1 MKKQEPSELQF
12 KLLHIVSII
21 WKFKRKDTTASCL
34 LPSKIPSEGRE
45 DYYATARR
53 EHLQAEGW
61 PVGGSLYSWP
71 NTCRQG
77 GYGYVYA
84 KSYAACREKRRRME
98 DALPQK
104 PMLTGEM
111 SVCQAAEFF
120 LSERCGALK
129 ASTIGRYEYMIQ
141 HYIVPELGTLLLRD
155 LTAEK
160 LSAFFSRLQDRGL
173 SCKSTRDVGVLLK
186 TIFKVAKKSCHCDCP
201 GREAELPAYRSKK
214 IEVFCDHEIALLA
227 QKILEAPDIT
237 GLCILLVLNTGLRLG
252 EICALRKSDIDFRSG
267 FLRIERSVARVRDA
281 SGTHLVVQ
289 SPKSSSSVRLVA
301 IPNDMLELLKTATRS
316 IREDNYLL
324 ANTDMPMEPR
334 TLQYR
339 YRKLLER
346 CGIRYRNFHALRH
359 TYATRCMENGVDIKS
374 LSELLGHAD
383 VRTTLQTY
391 IHSSLAHKRQ
401 AVQSICFLPMEGAG
415 SVLIPSKIPSE
426 ISAITVPSSKTGT
439 CFVNCI

>member
-1 MKKQEPSELQF
+1 MKKKEPSELQF

-34 LPSKIPSEGRE
+34 LPSQTPSEGRE
-45 DYYATARR
+45 ITMPRR
-53 EHLQAEGW
+53 GENIYKRKDGRWEGRYIRGRTPAGKAE
-61 PVGGSLYSWP
+61 
-71 NTCRQG
+71 
-77 GYGYVYA
+77 YGYVYA

-120 LSERCGALK
+120 LSERRGALK
-129 ASTIGRYEYMIQ
+129 ASTIGRYEYMIR
-141 HYIVPELGTLLLRD
+141 HYIVPEIGTILLRD

-160 LSAFFSRLQDRGL
+160 LSVFFSRLQDRGL

-186 TIFKVAKKSCHCDCP
+186 TIFKVVKKKCHCDCP
-201 GREAELPAYRSKK
+201 GRDVELPAYRSKK
-214 IEVFCDHEIALLA
+214 VEVFADHEIAALA
-227 QKILEAPDIT
+227 QKVLDAPDIT
-237 GLCILLVLNTGLRLG
+237 GLCVLLILNTGLRLG

-301 IPNDMLELLKTATRS
+301 IPNDMLELLKTATQN
-316 IREDNYLL
+316 IQKDNYLL
-324 ANTDMPMEPR
+324 TNTNTPMEPR

-346 CGIRYRNFHALRH
+346 CGTRYRNFHAMRH
-359 TYATRCMENGVDIKS
+359 TYATRCMESGVDIKS

-383 VRTTLQTY
+383 IRTTLQTY
-391 IHSSLAHKRQ
+391 VHSSLAHKKQ
-401 AVQSICFLPMEGAG
+401 AVQSICFLPIESTWG
-415 SVLIPSKIPSE
+415 SLTPSKIPSE
-426 ISAITVPSSKTGT
+426 MPQSDALQRRADAGV
-439 CFVNCI
+439 VNCI

>member
-1 MKKQEPSELQF
+1 MPRRGEN
-12 KLLHIVSII
+12 IY
-21 WKFKRKDTTASCL
+21 KRKDGRW
-34 LPSKIPSEGRE
+34 EGR
-45 DYYATARR
+45 YIRGRTPAGK
-53 EHLQAEGW
+53 AE
-61 PVGGSLYSWP
+61 
-71 NTCRQG
+71 
-77 GYGYVYA
+77 YGYVYA

-120 LSERCGALK
+120 LSERRSTLK
-129 ASTIGRYEYMIQ
+129 TSTIGRYEYMIR

-214 IEVFCDHEIALLA
+214 IEVFCNQEISSLA
-227 QKILEAPDIT
+227 RKILTSPDMT
-237 GLCILLVLNTGLRLG
+237 GLCVLLVLNTGLRLG
-252 EICALRKSDIDFRSG
+252 EICALRKSDIDFHSG
-267 FLRIERSVARVRDA
+267 FLRIERSAARVRDG
-281 SGTHLVVQ
+281 SGTRLVVQ
-289 SPKSSSSVRLVA
+289 APKSNSSVRLVA
-301 IPNDMLELLKTATRS
+301 GPNDMLELMKTATMS
-316 IREDNYLL
+316 IREDSYLL
-324 ANTDMPMEPR
+324 TNTDMPMDPR

-339 YRKLLER
+339 YRKLLEH

-359 TYATRCMENGVDIKS
+359 TYATRCMESGVDIKS

-383 VRTTLQTY
+383 IRTTLQTY
-391 IHSSLAHKRQ
+391 VHSSLAHKKQ
-401 AVQSICFLPMEGAG
+401 VVQSICFLPIESTRG
-415 SVLIPSKIPSE
+415 SLTPSKIPSE
-426 ISAITVPSSKTGT
+426 MPQSTVPQRCADAG
-439 CFVNCI
+439 FVNCI

>member
-1 MKKQEPSELQF
+1 MPRRGEN
-12 KLLHIVSII
+12 IY
-21 WKFKRKDTTASCL
+21 KRKDGRW
-34 LPSKIPSEGRE
+34 EGR
-45 DYYATARR
+45 YIRGRTPAGK
-53 EHLQAEGW
+53 AE
-61 PVGGSLYSWP
+61 
-71 NTCRQG
+71 
-77 GYGYVYA
+77 YGYVYA
-84 KSYAACREKRRRME
+84 KSYSACREKRRKME
-98 DALPQK
+98 EAIPQK
-104 PMLTGEM
+104 PILTGEM
-111 SVCQAAEFF
+111 SVAQAVAFF
-120 LSERCGALK
+120 LPDRCGELK
-129 ASTIGRYEYMIQ
+129 ASTIGRYEYMAN
-141 HYIVPELGTLLLRD
+141 HYIIPDLGSILLRD

-160 LSAFFSRLQDRGL
+160 LSAFFRRLQDRGL
-173 SCKSTRDVGVLLK
+173 SCKTVRDIGVLLK
-186 TIFKVAKKSCHCDCP
+186 TIFKVVKKKCHCDCP
-201 GREAELPAYRSKK
+201 GRDVELPAYHGKK
-214 IEVFCDHEIALLA
+214 IEVFSDHEIALLA

-252 EICALRKSDIDFRSG
+252 EICALRKSDIDYRSD
-267 FLRIERSVARVRDA
+267 FLRIERSAARVRDA

-301 IPNDMLELLKTATRS
+301 IPDDMLKLLKTTTQH
-316 IREDNYLL
+316 IRRDSYLL
-324 ANTDMPMEPR
+324 TSRDTPMEPR

-415 SVLIPSKIPSE
+415 SVLIPSEIPSE
-426 ISAITVPSSKTGT
+426 ISAITVPPSKTET

>member
-1 MKKQEPSELQF
+1 MPRRGEN
-12 KLLHIVSII
+12 IY
-21 WKFKRKDTTASCL
+21 KRKDGRW
-34 LPSKIPSEGRE
+34 EGR
-45 DYYATARR
+45 YIRGRTPAGK
-53 EHLQAEGW
+53 AE
-61 PVGGSLYSWP
+61 
-71 NTCRQG
+71 
-77 GYGYVYA
+77 YGYVYA

-334 TLQYR
+334 TLH
-339 YRKLLER
+339 
-346 CGIRYRNFHALRH
+346 YRNFHALRH

>member
-1 MKKQEPSELQF
+1 MQEHKGCWS
-12 KLLHIVSII
+12 
-21 WKFKRKDTTASCL
+21 
-34 LPSKIPSEGRE
+34 
-45 DYYATARR
+45 
-53 EHLQAEGW
+53 
-61 PVGGSLYSWP
+61 
-71 NTCRQG
+71 
-77 GYGYVYA
+77 
-84 KSYAACREKRRRME
+84 
-98 DALPQK
+98 
-104 PMLTGEM
+104 
-111 SVCQAAEFF
+111 AAED
-120 LSERCGALK
+120 
-129 ASTIGRYEYMIQ
+129 
-141 HYIVPELGTLLLRD
+141 D
-155 LTAEK
+155 L
-160 LSAFFSRLQDRGL
+160 QG
-173 SCKSTRDVGVLLK
+173 C
-186 TIFKVAKKSCHCDCP
+186 KKSCHCDCP

>member
-1 MKKQEPSELQF
+1 
-12 KLLHIVSII
+12 
-21 WKFKRKDTTASCL
+21 
-34 LPSKIPSEGRE
+34 
-45 DYYATARR
+45 
-53 EHLQAEGW
+53 
-61 PVGGSLYSWP
+61 
-71 NTCRQG
+71 
-77 GYGYVYA
+77 
-84 KSYAACREKRRRME
+84 ME

-120 LSERCGALK
+120 LSERRSTLK
-129 ASTIGRYEYMIQ
+129 TSTIGRYEYMIR

-214 IEVFCDHEIALLA
+214 IEVFCNQEISSLA
-227 QKILEAPDIT
+227 RKILTSPDMT
-237 GLCILLVLNTGLRLG
+237 GLCVLLVLNTGLRLG
-252 EICALRKSDIDFRSG
+252 EICALRKSDIDFHSG
-267 FLRIERSVARVRDA
+267 FLRIERSAARVRDG
-281 SGTHLVVQ
+281 SGTRLVVQ
-289 SPKSSSSVRLVA
+289 APKSNSSVRLVA
-301 IPNDMLELLKTATRS
+301 GPNDMLELMKTATRS

-359 TYATRCMENGVDIKS
+359 TYATRCMESGVDIKS

-383 VRTTLQTY
+383 IRTTLQTY
-391 IHSSLAHKRQ
+391 VHSSLAHKKQ
-401 AVQSICFLPMEGAG
+401 AVQSICFLPIESTWG
-415 SVLIPSKIPSE
+415 SLIPSKISSE
-426 ISAITVPSSKTGT
+426 MPQSDALQRRADAGV
-439 CFVNCI
+439 VNCI

>member
-1 MKKQEPSELQF
+1 MFIAVKNTVRRKGR
-12 KLLHIVSII
+12 LLCHGAERTFTSGRMAGGRVAIFV
-21 WKFKRKDTTASCL
+21 AEH
-34 LPSKIPSEGRE
+34 LP
-45 DYYATARR
+45 ARR
-53 EHLQAEGW
+53 
-61 PVGGSLYSWP
+61 
-71 NTCRQG
+71 NI
-77 GYGYVYA
+77 YA

>member
-1 MKKQEPSELQF
+1 MPRRGEN
-12 KLLHIVSII
+12 IY
-21 WKFKRKDTTASCL
+21 KRKDGRW
-34 LPSKIPSEGRE
+34 EGR
-45 DYYATARR
+45 YIRGRTPAGK
-53 EHLQAEGW
+53 AE
-61 PVGGSLYSWP
+61 
-71 NTCRQG
+71 
-77 GYGYVYA
+77 YGYVYA

-120 LSERCGALK
+120 LSERRSTLK
-129 ASTIGRYEYMIQ
+129 TSTIGRYEYMIR

-214 IEVFCDHEIALLA
+214 IEVFCNQEISSLA
-227 QKILEAPDIT
+227 RKILTSPDMT
-237 GLCILLVLNTGLRLG
+237 GLCVLLVLNTGLRLG
-252 EICALRKSDIDFRSG
+252 EICALRKSDIDFHSG
-267 FLRIERSVARVRDA
+267 FLRIERSAARVRDG
-281 SGTHLVVQ
+281 SGTRLVVQ
-289 SPKSSSSVRLVA
+289 APKSNSSVRLVA
-301 IPNDMLELLKTATRS
+301 GPNDMLELMKTATMS
-316 IREDNYLL
+316 IREDSYLL
-324 ANTDMPMEPR
+324 TNTDMPMDPR

-339 YRKLLER
+339 YRKLLEH

-359 TYATRCMENGVDIKS
+359 TYATRCMESGVDIKS

-401 AVQSICFLPMEGAG
+401 AVQSICFLPMEGAS

-426 ISAITVPSSKTGT
+426 ISAITVPPSKTGT